1 MEAMSG
7 RLRKVSLFSP
17 MKKIIKI
24 VLLVFILVLIVALFF
39 LRDYL
44 TFENLKLYKNFIV
57 DYASV
62 HYFLAVA
69 VFFLTSPVWVNSPI
83 PLVLVASIASGLLFG
98 AICGAFFNIAAIAI
112 GSSVGFWLARYL
124 FHDSLNSRYNRL
136 VQKANNEVIKDG
148 FYYFLAL
155 RAALICPYFLINI
168 LGGLS
173 KVEYRKFLIST
184 VFGFVLGAIIYS
196 YSGSVIS
203 TINSPNDL
211 FSWKV
216 VTAIVLIV
224 LFGLTPVWT
233 KAYKKLTS

>member
-1 MEAMSG
+1 MLG
-7 RLRKVSLFSP
+7 RLRKVSLFPP

-24 VLLVFILVLIVALFF
+24 VLLVFVLVFLVVLFF

-83 PLVLVASIASGLLFG
+83 PLVLVVSIASGLLFG
-98 AICGAFFNIAAIAI
+98 AICGAFFNIAAVAI

-124 FHDSLNSRYNRL
+124 FHDSLNSRYSRL
-136 VQKANNEVIKDG
+136 VQRANNEVIKDG

-184 VFGFVLGAIIYS
+184 VFGFTLGAIIYS
-196 YSGSVIS
+196 YSGSVIG
-203 TINSPNDL
+203 TINSPHDL
-211 FSWKV
+211 FGWKA
-216 VTAIVLIV
+216 VTAIVLFV
-224 LFGLTPVWT
+224 LFSLTPLWT